1 MIMREL
7 APMRILVAL
16 PGTADAPR
24 QFLCPLNRSH
34 DTGLMDG
41 NDAASS
47 VHKALEHGQL
57 LIRQVR
63 KVQELNHQVSPVELL
78 LCREPV
84 GLIHSHPGNA
94 LEHGDKQFLD
104 ADVVMFTP
112 AVILGT
118 VEPED
123 ANVPAQLGIFP
134 LPREL
139 HDLRLGNWF
148 VWARGSPLSAISGDQ
163 QAD

>member
-1 MIMREL
+1 MREL
-7 APMRILVAL
+7 APMRIFVAL
-16 PGTADAPR
+16 PGTTDATR
-24 QFLCPLNRSH
+24 QLLCPIHGPHN
-34 DTGLMDG
+34 TGLMDG
-41 NDAASS
+41 NDSAST

-63 KVQELNHQVSPVELL
+63 KVQELDHQVSLVELL
-78 LCREPV
+78 LCRETV
-84 GLIHSHPGNA
+84 GFIHRYPGNA

-134 LPREL
+134 LPGEL
-139 HDLRLGNWF
+139 HDLRLGNWL
-148 VWARGSPLSAISGDQ
+148 VGAWGSPLSAISGDQ